1 MKYMAWIFLLLVT
14 GVFFGRS
21 LHAYHS
27 YSLFISPGVFEL
39 LLDSLPINESIKLK
53 NNSETPFTLKVTVRN
68 WTIDEENNLALLPSD
83 PQSLDQV
90 ITVTPE
96 NITVEPGKEQV
107 IHFTLKPDPA
117 YEAGEH
123 RAIIFL
129 TETSPSKSME
139 GIEVTFRQGIGIYG
153 YSGSIRRNAG
163 LKSLELDRSSGTLNI
178 EIENRGNVH
187 TRFDG
192 DYMIWKKGS
201 FPGVK
206 SPSGFIELPHNKIK
220 PAGFIASGS
229 LNRTPVLAGTCRTI
243 KTVLPV
249 AEVPAGYTV
258 MVTGTID
265 GMKVEKIFD

>member
-1 MKYMAWIFLLLVT
+1 MKYMIWIVLLLVT

-21 LHAYHS
+21 LHAYHI
-27 YSLFISPGVFEL
+27 YSLFISPQMFEL
-39 LLDSLPINESIKLK
+39 HLGSEPINESIQLT
-53 NNSETPFTLKVTVRN
+53 NNSETPFTLQATVRN
-68 WTIDEENNLALLPSD
+68 WTIDEQNNLAILPSD

-139 GIEVTFRQGIGIYG
+139 GVEITFRQGIGIYG
-153 YSGSIRRNAG
+153 YSGAVRRAAR
-163 LKSLELDRSSGTLNI
+163 LKSLKLDRTSGILNI

-192 DYMIWKKGS
+192 DYAIWKKGS
-201 FPGVK
+201 FPGLK
-206 SPSGFIELPHNKIK
+206 SLPASLEWPHSNKK
-220 PAGFIASGS
+220 PAGFITSGS
-229 LNRTPVLAGTCRTI
+229 LNRTPVLAGTSRTI
-243 KTVLPV
+243 KTLLPV
-249 AEVPAGYTV
+249 AAVPTGYTV
-258 MVTGTID
+258 IVTGTID
-265 GMKVEKIFD
+265 GEKVEKIFR